1 MYLFNDELR
10 KLDLTAYYV
19 KDNGEIELKIPSGSQ
34 TGDVLRAKG
43 KGIKNVRTG
52 KMGDLYIVLI

>member
-19 KDNGEIELKIPSGSQ
+19 KDNWEIELKIPSGSQ
-34 TGDVLRAKG
+34 TGDVLRTKG
-43 KGIKNVRTG
+43 KGIKMLELEKWETFI
-52 KMGDLYIVLI
+52 LYLI